1 MNDLE
6 RALNDAARRILVQ
19 TNYDSHFATLED
31 RVQVES
37 KLFLARWN
45 ALLAYANPGGY
56 AELGRGMY
64 LSNEPAQQGVLLAM
78 YRDSVGNNWIRRVSE
93 VDAGG

>member
-45 ALLAYANPGGY
+45 ALLAYTKPGECGI
-56 AELGRGMY
+56 Y
-64 LSNEPAQQGVLLAM
+64 LSDKPAKTGDLLTM
-78 YRDSVGNNWIRRVSE
+78 YRDSRGNSWVRHASE
-93 VDAGG
+93 VDGGG

>member
-45 ALLAYANPGGY
+45 ALQTYASP
-56 AELGRGMY
+56 AAVATTTTSQHIGRGIYM
-64 LSNEPAQQGVLLAM
+64 SDKPATHGASLTM
-78 YRDSVGNNWIRRVSE
+78 YRDSQGNNWIVG
-93 VDAGG
+93 D